1 LENILVSVITP
12 SYNAEKFI
20 EHTIR
25 SVQAQ
30 THKNWEMLIVDD
42 CSSDSTVEIINRIAS
57 EDPRVKLTR
66 LETNSG
72 AAVARNTA
80 IEKAEGKYIAFLDS
94 DDFWKP
100 EKLQT
105 QLEFMEK
112 GNYVFTYTNYEIV
125 KEDGT
130 ATGQEVRV
138 PPSLTYHDLLKNTI
152 IGCLTVMINIDAI
165 GKYKMPNIRTRQDF
179 ALWLSILKDGYTAY
193 GLQESLSCYRKVEGS
208 ISSNKYKAAKKTW
221 AVYRNIEN
229 LSLPYSAWCFVNY
242 AYNAVKK
249 SR

>member
-1 LENILVSVITP
+1 LEDILVSVITP

-20 EHTIR
+20 RHTIG

-30 THKNWEMLIVDD
+30 THQNWEMLIVDD
-42 CSSDSTVEIINRIAS
+42 CSKDRSVEIIKEVS
-57 EDPRVKLTR
+57 VEDPRVKLIQ

-80 IEKAEGKYIAFLDS
+80 IENAKGKYIAFLDS
-94 DDFWKP
+94 DDYWKP
-100 EKLQT
+100 EKLQK
-105 QLEFMEK
+105 QLAFMEEN
-112 GNYVFTYTNYEIV
+112 NYVFSFTNYEIV
-125 KEDGT
+125 TEDGT
-130 ATGQEVRV
+130 PTNVEVKV
-138 PPSLTYHDLLKNTI
+138 PHSLTYHDLLKNTI
-152 IGCLTVMINIDAI
+152 IGCLTVMINIEKI

-179 ALWLSILKDGYTAY
+179 ALWLSILRDGYTAY
-193 GLQESLSCYRKVEGS
+193 GLQIPLSCYRKVEGS
-208 ISSNKYKAAKKTW
+208 ISSNKVKAAKKTW
-221 AVYRNIEN
+221 AVYRNIER

>member
-25 SVQAQ
+25 SVQNQ
-30 THKNWEMLIVDD
+30 THQNWEMLIVDD
-42 CSSDSTVEIINRIAS
+42 CSSDATIDIITKIAN

-80 IEKAEGKYIAFLDS
+80 IEKATGKYIAFLDS
-94 DDFWKP
+94 DDYWKP
-100 EKLQT
+100 EKLEK
-105 QLEFMEK
+105 QLEFMEQ
-112 GNYVFTYTNYEIV
+112 NDYVFSYTNYEIV
-125 KEDGT
+125 KEDGSPT
-130 ATGQEVRV
+130 DMEIKV
-138 PPSLTYHDLLKNTI
+138 PTSLTYHDLLKNTI
-152 IGCLTVMINIDAI
+152 IGCLAVMINIEKI

-193 GLQESLSCYRKVEGS
+193 GLKSSLSCYRKVEGS

-221 AVYRNIEN
+221 AVYRNIEK

-242 AYNAVKK
+242 AFNAVKK